1 MEVNWRKVW
10 VMLML
15 SIACDC
21 GPCYTGG
28 PSEEVSREQI
38 ACLFEVER
46 QQAVLLQI
54 EWHVH
59 VQPES
64 TTESCDLG

>member
-1 MEVNWRKVW
+1 

-15 SIACDC
+15 SITSDC
-21 GPCYTGG
+21 APCYTDG
-28 PSEEVSREQI
+28 PSEEVSKQQI
-38 ACLFEVER
+38 AGLFELER
-46 QQAVLLQI
+46 QQAVLLRI

-64 TTESCDLG
+64 TTESCDLS